1 MAGDDLPAL
10 ALRLLERQPPPGPVI
25 APELLVPGALPDL
38 VDALCRSETPAHPA
52 LLGSLVLKYAHAY
65 VHPERLGEDV
75 SLVDLT
81 DLAGRF
87 VRRRGGS
94 ALLAGH
100 NALRRLLLHHG
111 FALQML
117 LDLPKTVHLLTAL
130 LAAKPDVSS
139 GFLGLDCGAGTGI
152 LLLGAYLLARR
163 SGVDAPIM
171 IGFEVLPQ
179 VAARADALLSSLGA
193 GRVRQADATRPE
205 TYAAL
210 PDGPVACL
218 ANETLPSAGRRLYK
232 EPFPAINTALFAAL
246 ASRLSRTVFLP
257 EAVWAS
263 DRSGRDWRRLAPENA
278 FAGDANDQAKPL
290 RLAFMRDV
298 ELAGQRLPV
307 ERVGEG
313 LAWLVAEPW
322 REALCRRW

>member
-1 MAGDDLPAL
+1 MAGDDLPTL
-10 ALRLLERQPPPGPVI
+10 ALRLLERQPPPGPVT
-25 APELLVPGALPDL
+25 APESLIPGALPEL
-38 VDALCRSETPAHPA
+38 VAALSRPDVPAHPA
-52 LLGSLVLKYAHAY
+52 RLASLVLNYAHAY

-75 SLVDLT
+75 SLAALT
-81 DLAGRF
+81 ELAGRF

-94 ALLAGH
+94 ALLAGQH
-100 NALRRLLLHHG
+100 ELRRLLLHHG

-163 SGVDAPIM
+163 SGVAGPTL
-171 IGFEVLPQ
+171 IGFEVQPQ
-179 VAARADALLSSLGA
+179 VAARADALLTALDV
-193 GRVRQADATRPE
+193 GRVRRADAARAE
-205 TYAAL
+205 TFSGL
-210 PDGPVACL
+210 PLGPVAFV

-232 EPFPAINTALFAAL
+232 EPFPAITAALFAAL
-246 ASRLSRTVFLP
+246 GPRLAATVFLP

-263 DRSGRDWRRLAPENA
+263 DRHGRQWLRLGPQNA
-278 FAGDANDQAKPL
+278 FAGDGGDLAKPL

-298 ELAGQRLPV
+298 ELAGQRVPV

-313 LAWLVAEPW
+313 LLWLVAPPW

>member
-1 MAGDDLPAL
+1 MAGDDLPTL
-10 ALRLLERQPPPGPVI
+10 ALCLLERKPPPGPVI
-25 APELLVPGALPDL
+25 APDLLVPGALPDL
-38 VDALCRSETPAHPA
+38 VAALCRPEIPAHPA
-52 LLGSLVLKYAHAY
+52 FLGSLVLKYAHAY
-65 VHPERLGEDV
+65 VHPERLDEDV
-75 SLVDLT
+75 SLAALT
-81 DLAGRF
+81 GLAGRF

-94 ALLAGH
+94 ALLAGQH
-100 NALRRLLLHHG
+100 DLRRLLLHHG

-139 GFLGLDCGAGTGI
+139 HFLGLDCGAGTGI

-163 SGVDAPIM
+163 SGVDAPTL
-171 IGFEVLPQ
+171 IGFELQPQ
-179 VAARADALLSSLGA
+179 VAARADALLTSLGV

-205 TYAAL
+205 TFAAL

-232 EPFPAINTALFAAL
+232 EPFPAINAALFAAL
-246 ASRLSRTVFLP
+246 RSRLSRTVFLP
-257 EAVWAS
+257 EVVWAS
-263 DRSGRDWRRLAPENA
+263 DRAGREWQRLTPDNA
-278 FAGDANDQAKPL
+278 FAGDAGDQAKPL